1 MKVVILAGGFGTRL
15 SEETEIIP
23 KPMIEIGG
31 KPILWH
37 IMKSYSSFGYN
48 DFIILLGYKGY
59 VIKEYFFNYFI
70 HQSDITVNLSD
81 NNIQVHKN
89 HSEDW
94 KVTLVDTGLNT
105 MTGGRILRLKSLI
118 SEDENFFMTCGV
130 GLCNVNLDKL
140 KEFHLKNNK
149 IATITAVHPP
159 VRFGELEIEDI
170 KVKKFEEKSQ
180 AKAGWINGGFFILNY
195 KIFSYIKN
203 DSTLFEREPME
214 RLTQKENLV
223 AFKHEG
229 FWKCMD
235 NLRDKIIL
243 DELCK
248 NNNLLWKK

>member
-1 MKVVILAGGFGTRL
+1 MKVIILAGGLGTRL
-15 SEETEIIP
+15 AEYTHSVP
-23 KPMIEIGG
+23 KPMVEIGG
-31 KPILWH
+31 EPILSH
-37 IMKSYSSFGYN
+37 IMRIFKSYNFN
-48 DFIILLGYKGY
+48 EFIIAAGYKNE
-59 VIKEYFFNYFI
+59 VISKYYKNSNEFK
-70 HQSDITVNLSD
+70 NLK
-81 NNIQVHKN
+81 II
-89 HSEDW
+89 
-94 KVTLVDTGLNT
+94 DTGQDT

-118 SEDENFFMTCGV
+118 NEDENFFMTYGD